1 MRRFDWCPDERHCAG
16 QKEGR
21 GQRGIG
27 DRGRGSVMMADMAR
41 DNLAYGEQD
50 GRNKGKDQ
58 PGMKARETG
67 ADHHQRAEKADHRG
81 GPAVRAYTFSQDK
94 RAEDCHNQRR
104 DESHS
109 DRIGKGDV
117 IQPDDEQCRRHR
129 GRHTPRQLERAMP
142 GFHDDEAAEP
152 DQEDHAQKQPQIARP
167 DNLQRRQVIGRILGH
182 RIDGGKDEH
191 AGEHEERAA
200 QIIGP
205 ARLGRP
211 QGLAVSLDCHHPQS
225 AHKSSQKAPVSMP
238 ACGWVWTEGA

>member
-1 MRRFDWCPDERHCAG
+1 
-16 QKEGR
+16 
-21 GQRGIG
+21 
-27 DRGRGSVMMADMAR
+27 MMADMAR
-41 DNLAYGEQD
+41 DNLPYGEQD

-81 GPAVRAYTFSQDK
+81 GPAVWPHAFSQDK

-104 DESHS
+104 NESHS

-129 GRHTPRQLERAMP
+129 GRHTPRQLDRAMP

-167 DNLQRRQVIGRILGH
+167 HNLQGRQVTGRIFGH
-182 RIDGGKDEH
+182 RIDGGKDKH
-191 AGEHEERAA
+191 AGKHEQRAA
-200 QIIGP
+200 QIVG
-205 ARLGRP
+205 AAGFSRA
-211 QGLAVSLDCHHPQS
+211 QGLTFGLCRHHPQS
-225 AHKSSQKAPVSMP
+225 AHRCCQKAPVSMV
-238 ACGWVWTEGA
+238 ACNSIWIESCVKPLRLAATNLSLEMACVGG